1 MNFFLIFDFKF
12 VLGEVEIILDLSTQI
27 LLKRQELTIKV
38 LPEGSMVHR
47 HTSVL
52 LDLKNRANVLQ
63 FMNIIVDETPEIPY
77 DVHR

>member
-1 MNFFLIFDFKF
+1 MEQ
-12 VLGEVEIILDLSTQI
+12 GEVEIILDLSTQI
-27 LLKRQELTIKV
+27 LQKRQELMIKV

-52 LDLKNRANVLQ
+52 LDLKNQANVLK

-77 DVHR
+77 DVYR